1 MSLPPAKPRAALPP
15 FDGTP
20 KPRAALSPPT
30 AKPRA
35 ALPAFDGTLEA
46 ALRAAVPAGRP
57 RFVLVTFGNAAIG
70 PLLRN
75 FALHC
80 RRAAIPHVVGAV
92 DVAAFELLA
101 ARRTPDGDFAP
112 GDDPIGT
119 PALKH

>member
-1 MSLPPAKPRAALPP
+1 MVRVHYIPPLKSLPAGQPRP
-15 FDGTP
+15 
-20 KPRAALSPPT
+20 
-30 AKPRA
+30 
-35 ALPAFDGTLEA
+35 
-46 ALRAAVPAGRP
+46 
-57 RFVLVTFGNAAIG
+57 FVLVTFGNAAIG

-101 ARRTPDGDFAP
+101 ARRTPDGNFAP

-119 PALKH
+119 PVLQNYL